1 MDEKLDKVLEQL
13 KAVESRLPEKE
24 KGWDKFLRFVEK
36 LLLPVAL
43 GLLAWFGNQAANRI
57 SEGQLRLAESAVI
70 DRKEEFRRTI
80 QAKYVEMFYRDL
92 NSGDANKL
100 RNAMRLLKLL
110 DGELVGQLSSLV
122 EATPNVPADIR
133 TGAEKTRKEVEI
145 FGPLFGFKV
154 GIYFLRGN
162 EGTTMRANDIQRR
175 LVDRGFSG
183 PIQLYPSD
191 KAFFDLL
198 REPKTLEVRYE
209 PDRETP
215 AADALIFVLKELF
228 PDLKFTKRPV
238 VNRTASFISIFIPIE
253 G

>member
-1 MDEKLDKVLEQL
+1 MDDELNELLDRL
-13 KAVESRLPEKE
+13 KALESRLAEKE
-24 KGWDKFLRFVEK
+24 KGWVQYFRFVEK

-57 SEGQLRLAESAVI
+57 SEGQLHLSESAI
-70 DRKEEFRRTI
+70 MDRKEEFRRTI
-80 QAKYVEMFYRDL
+80 QAKYAEMFYRDL
-92 NSGDANKL
+92 NTGDANKL
-100 RNAMRLLKLL
+100 RNAMRLLNLI
-110 DGELVGQLSSLV
+110 DGELAGQLSGLV
-122 EATPNVPADIR
+122 EATPNVPADIL

-162 EGTTMRANDIQRR
+162 EESAAHANDIQLK
-175 LVDRGFSG
+175 LVGRGFSG

-191 KAFFDLL
+191 KAFFELL

-215 AADALIFVLKELF
+215 VADALIYVLKDLF
-228 PDLKFTKRPV
+228 PNLEFTKRPV
-238 VNRTASFISIFIPIE
+238 VNRTASFISIFIPI
-253 G
+253 GG